1 MRTTLYTVRAGE
13 LYEVTWNFPVSGN
26 MRSLT
31 SHCAILSLRICSLI
45 SELTL
50 TNTFVRSLSELVKLS
65 RIGETVLL
73 QRKRLHRLKTAVDKR
88 FRIKGSTYTISK
100 AGIIVLTETIAEELR
115 KYEVNV
121 NCIIPRAIDTRDS
134 RRNLS

>member
-1 MRTTLYTVRAGE
+1 
-13 LYEVTWNFPVSGN
+13 
-26 MRSLT
+26 LT
-31 SHCAILSLRICSLI
+31 SYCSILSLRTCTLI

-50 TNTFVRSLSELVKLS
+50 INTFVRSLSELVKLS

-100 AGIIVLTETIAEELR
+100 AGIIVLTKTIAEELR

-121 NCIIPRAIDTRDS
+121 NCIIPRTIDTRDN